1 MSIEKYGQ
9 AIQKS
14 LFSQTNQGSTFSHI
28 SQNSKMF
35 NITSKY
41 FNFLNNK
48 PPASQVSCAYNK
60 GIFIQVIP
68 VCIKVLWYNGNGD
81 MVNVEKQQVDE
92 TTNFF
97 KEIFEKDNQGT
108 IFTAWRS
115 SSQKKRLVKHPR
127 NWRMVKPQHRQQE
140 CRIYQTRSRNNSANN
155 CRYIEEKGCNQ

>member
-1 MSIEKYGQ
+1 
-9 AIQKS
+9 
-14 LFSQTNQGSTFSHI
+14 
-28 SQNSKMF
+28 MF

-48 PPASQVSCAYNK
+48 PRASQVSCAYNK
-60 GIFIQVIP
+60 EIFIQVIP

-115 SSQKKRLVKHPR
+115 SS
-127 NWRMVKPQHRQQE
+127 
-140 CRIYQTRSRNNSANN
+140 
-155 CRYIEEKGCNQ
+155 